1 MPQTPLATVETLRGR
16 EMKIDN
22 INQEMT
28 LHLDEIRINTDN
40 NFTLKSETDIVN
52 KLFDKRKKK

>member
-1 MPQTPLATVETLRGR
+1 VPQTPLATVETLRGR

>member
-1 MPQTPLATVETLRGR
+1 MATVDALRES
-16 EMKIDN
+16 EMQIDN
-22 INQEMT
+22 INQEMA

-40 NFTLKSETDIVN
+40 NFTLKSENDIVN